1 MVGGAVV
8 VVGAVVVTGAAV
20 AAVVVTAV
28 VAAAVVVVA
37 VVVLGTVVVPIAA
50 VVPAAVVPRG
60 GSSPNRVG
68 TRIAA
73 AVQRIRSGRI
83 SKRFFVTLFDGV
95 ATKSLLTVSFVYSSP
110 RSIRQFSTFSYRSV
124 SVKR

>member
-8 VVGAVVVTGAAV
+8 VVGAVVVTGADV

-28 VAAAVVVVA
+28 VAAVVVA
-37 VVVLGTVVVPIAA
+37 VTVVVLGTVVVPTAA

-60 GSSPNRVG
+60 GSSPNRAG
-68 TRIAA
+68 TRMATTRP
-73 AVQRIRSGRI
+73 RIRIGR
-83 SKRFFVTLFDGV
+83 SNKRFLVTLVDGV